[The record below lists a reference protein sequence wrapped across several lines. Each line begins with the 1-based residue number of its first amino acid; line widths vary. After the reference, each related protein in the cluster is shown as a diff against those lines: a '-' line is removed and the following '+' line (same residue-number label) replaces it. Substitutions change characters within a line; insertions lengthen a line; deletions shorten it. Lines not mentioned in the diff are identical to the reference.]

1 MIARTILVV
10 VTVWSSAALAQ
21 PSGAQA
27 EVLFRQGRDL
37 LAAGKVADACVAFEE
52 SQKLQPAV
60 TTLLNLAGC
69 REKLGQI
76 ATAWGLFLDAV
87 RDTRSATDAAGQQ
100 LHGVAQAHADK
111 LEPRVSR
118 LTINVPQQ
126 SQVEGLEI
134 TRGQER
140 VEPALW
146 NRALPIDG
154 GTYTIT
160 ARAPGANPWLT
171 RVTITDEGDIK
182 TVQVPDLRNLPRD
195 LGKPA
200 PPRPPVT
207 VTAAEPAP
215 ASARPSRPVIPLVVG
230 AGALTLL
237 GAGLGFELWGDSK
250 YNAAKSELASQSRRQ
265 ALYDAATTRRYTAEA
280 LAACGLAAGG
290 AALWLY
296 RRDRN
301 HERDAVTSTHLRVI
315 PSATGLA
322 LAGQF

>member
-1 MIARTILVV
+1 MIVRTILVV
-10 VTVWSSAALAQ
+10 VMVWSSAAFAQ
-21 PSGAQA
+21 PAGAQA
-27 EVLFRQGRDL
+27 EVLFREGRDL
-37 LAAGKVADACVAFEE
+37 MAAGKVADACVAFEQ

-69 REKLGQI
+69 REKLGQL
-76 ATAWGLFLDAV
+76 ATAWGLFLDAA

-126 SQVEGLEI
+126 SQADGLEI
-134 TRGQER
+134 LRGQDR
-140 VEPALW
+140 IEPALW

-160 ARAPGANPWLT
+160 ARAPGANAWST
-171 RVTITDEGDIK
+171 QVTVVAEGDTQ

-195 LGKPA
+195 LGRPP
-200 PPRPPVT
+200 PPRPPVA
-207 VTAAEPAP
+207 VTAPEPAP
-215 ASARPSRPVIPLVVG
+215 APPRTTRTVLPLVVG
-230 AGALTLL
+230 AGALVFL

-250 YNAAKSELASQSRRQ
+250 YKEAKAELGSQSRRQ

-280 LAACGLAAGG
+280 FAACGVAAGG
-290 AALWLY
+290 AAIWLY
-296 RRDRN
+296 LRDRSR
-301 HERDAVTSTHLRVI
+301 ERDPAISARMRII
-315 PSATGLA
+315 PSVAGLA
-322 LAGQF
+322 LAGRF